1 MTLLAQTLRLC
12 VIQHHPLETPGYVL
26 NWVQARG
33 MQVQLLH
40 AWEFNEAAKWDEF
53 DALIV
58 LGGPYSVSDTSN
70 LPWLAQELSWL
81 KSCVAAKM
89 PIFGICLGAQLLAH
103 CLGAEVQPMT
113 TPDLCPAAELGWVK
127 IIMCDE
133 LAASAALAARPVSQA
148 SVALA
153 ARPVSQASAVLAS
166 AVRPV
171 LQWHEE
177 SFQIPLGAKRLAHSV
192 LGNCNQGFKAAERR
206 LMGVQFHPEWSAAT
220 FATLIDGLA
229 DAETAA
235 VLRAA
240 LGQTALFDM
249 QEALCAALLDFWIQ
263 PKAKPPLR
271 PINSGHL
278 SQPQKPNP

>member
-26 NWVQARG
+26 NWAQARG
-33 MQVQLLH
+33 MQVQVQH
-40 AWEFNEAAKWDEF
+40 AWELNEARKWDEF

-58 LGGPYSVSDTSN
+58 LGGPYSVSDASN

-81 KSCVAAKM
+81 KCFIAAGV

-113 TPDLCPAAELGWVK
+113 RLDLCPAAELGWVE

-133 LAASAALAARPVSQA
+133 LAASVALAARPASQTSAALAARPA
-148 SVALA
+148 ST
-153 ARPVSQASAVLAS
+153 S

-171 LQWHEE
+171 LQWHED
-177 SFQIPLGAKRLAHSV
+177 SFQIPLAAKRLAHSV
-192 LGNCNQGFKAAERR
+192 LGNCNQGFKAAENR
-206 LMGVQFHPEWSAAT
+206 LMGVQFHPEWSAST

-235 VLRAA
+235 VQRAA

-263 PKAKPPLR
+263 R
-271 PINSGHL
+271 D
-278 SQPQKPNP
+278 